1 MYFYEDNLLLNP
13 NWTKPNWLDSNFE
26 HRFQISF
33 YSSNNP
39 NYFTTKVGYYFCRDE
54 YATEMVP
61 SKFIDDSLD
70 EICKEKTVF
79 IPKSEAELN
88 QATSFL
94 RNFEPNST
102 KFRIFTDYKR
112 INESHFWSETARH
125 WWNLKNESQEGFQS
139 KIQRCVY
146 ETDCQ

>member
-1 MYFYEDNLLLNP
+1 MYFIYFNENNLLLNP

-26 HRFQISF
+26 HRFQIGF

-54 YATEMVP
+54 YATEVVP
-61 SKFIDDSLD
+61 SGFIVDDLNA
-70 EICKEKTVF
+70 ICKNKTVF
-79 IPKSEAELN
+79 IPQSGAELN
-88 QATSFL
+88 HATSFL

-102 KFRIFTDYKR
+102 NFIIFTDYKR
-112 INESHFWSETARH
+112 TNESHFWSETARH

-139 KIQRCVY
+139 KI
-146 ETDCQ
+146 